1 VTLVECVPN
10 FSEGRRPEVIAAIRT
25 AIAEV
30 PGVHLLDV
38 SADPWHN
45 RTVITFAA
53 PPDAVV
59 EGAFAGI
66 RAARD
71 LIDLTAHEG
80 VHPRMGAADVVP
92 FIPLEGCTLDDCA
105 ALAHSLGDRVGR
117 ELHVPVFLYERAATR
132 QHRRSLADVRR
143 GGFERLRAV
152 IGSSPE
158 HAPDYGP
165 NRMHPTAGAVA
176 IGARP
181 LLIAFNAYLGP
192 ATNLPIAASIARAVR
207 ESSGG
212 LPGVKA
218 LAFEVDKQAQLS
230 MNLVDLDRTGL
241 AAAFAAVHAE
251 AARRRVDVT
260 WTEVVGLLP
269 ERALWDAGAQALRLA
284 RFTPDLV
291 LEHRLRQT
299 VSAPGLDALLERIA
313 APTAAPG
320 GGSVAAY
327 VGAMAAAL
335 AAMVGGIAAK
345 RQLGGAAA
353 TDAALD
359 RLRRL
364 ARELLRLAEE
374 DGEAYGRYME
384 ARRTR
389 TGVDAA
395 LLEASLVPLRIARAA
410 TDVAAAA
417 ADIARDGLPAAAA
430 DAATAALLAD
440 AVCAA
445 AGLTTRVN
453 LAALTDKREA
463 PALAGEADAL
473 ARNARGF
480 ALRAVAHAVPKE

>member
-1 VTLVECVPN
+1 VALVECVPN

-25 AIAEV
+25 AIIQVA
-30 PGVHLLDV
+30 GVRLLDV

-45 RTVITFAA
+45 RTVVTFAA
-53 PPDAVV
+53 PPDAAL

-71 LIDLTAHEG
+71 LIDLTTHRG

-92 FIPLEGCTLDDCA
+92 FVPLEGCTLEDCA
-105 ALAHSLGDRVGR
+105 ALARVLGDRVGR

-132 QHRRSLADVRR
+132 PHRRSLADVRR
-143 GGFERLRAV
+143 GGFERLGSV

-165 NRMHPTAGAVA
+165 KRMHPTAGAVA

-181 LLIAFNAYLGP
+181 LLIAFNVYLGP
-192 ATNLPIAASIARAVR
+192 STNLPVAATIARAVR

-218 LAFEVDKQAQLS
+218 LAFEVDGQAQLS

-241 AAAFAAVHAE
+241 SAAFAAVQAE
-251 AARRRVDVT
+251 AGRRQVEVT
-260 WTEVVGLLP
+260 WSEVVGLLP
-269 ERALWDAGAQALRLA
+269 ERALWDAGATALRLT
-284 RFTPDLV
+284 RFSPDLV

-299 VSAPGLDALLERIA
+299 EPTSGLEALLDRIA

-327 VGAMAAAL
+327 VGAMAASL
-335 AAMVGGIAAK
+335 AAMVGGIAAR

-353 TDAALD
+353 SGAALD

-364 ARELLRLAEE
+364 AGELLQLADE
-374 DGEAYGRYME
+374 DSEAYGRYIQ
-384 ARRTR
+384 ARRSDSK
-389 TGVDAA
+389 VDAA
-395 LLEASLVPLRIARAA
+395 LLGAARVPLHIARAA
-410 TDVAAAA
+410 AEVARAA
-417 ADIARDGLPAAAA
+417 ADLARDGVPAAAA

-440 AVCAA
+440 AVCSA
-445 AGLTTRVN
+445 AGLTARVN
-453 LAALTDKREA
+453 LALLQDKSEA

-473 ARNARGF
+473 ARECRGL
-480 ALRAVAHAVPKE
+480 ALRAVAHAAPKP